1 MPGVGLF
8 DPRAIWLYLVL
19 DQFELAKRFEDFV
32 DRLERQKVVYLVQ
45 KAAGRDKYHFNRYV
59 HGPYSPGLAAELY
72 RLNSPGQLEALQE
85 EAAFYKLGS
94 DMHDAVEACRS
105 IVIPPIGV
113 ERPKWL
119 ELLTSMIEESQ
130 RIEESGFD
138 ELWEAVNSWKP
149 GVFESQ
155 TAARAWDRLSESE
168 LLTGAR

>member
-8 DPRAIWLYLVL
+8 DTRAIWLYLVL
-19 DQFELAKRFEDFV
+19 DGFELAEPFKDFV

-45 KAAGRDKYHFNRYV
+45 KATGRSKYHFNRYV

-85 EAAFYKLGS
+85 EAAFYKLG
-94 DMHDAVEACRS
+94 DEMHGAVKTGRA
-105 IVIPPIGV
+105 IVNPPEGV

-130 RIEESGFD
+130 RFEEYGFD
-138 ELWEAVNSWKP
+138 DLWKAVDVWKP
-149 GVFESQ
+149 GVFEKRMAVS
-155 TAARAWDRLSESE
+155 AWDRLSEYR
-168 LLTGAR
+168 LLTGAQ